1 MHLANPKWN
10 CTDQKEEHFIDGITN
25 GASWS
30 SLSGGM
36 QDYNYV
42 HSNCFEITLELGCD
56 RFPKGSDL
64 RKHWSDNKNAL
75 MELLQQV
82 GLVSQ
87 ATHLCKKQMINFNFF
102 YLVLKVH
109 YGVSGFVKNTKGE
122 PLSGATISVAD
133 RRHDVTSAKDGDYWR
148 LLVPGSYEIT
158 ATANGYQPQTR
169 LVELQASEAKTLN
182 FTLKL
187 NQEDETQ
194 SSFAASE
201 DELLDRVMVSRSFC
215 RQ

>member
-56 RFPKGSDL
+56 RFPKESDL
-64 RKHWSDNKNAL
+64 KKHWSDNRNAL

-82 GLVSQ
+82 RLVFQ
-87 ATHLCKKQMINFNFF
+87 ATHQRKKQMINF
-102 YLVLKVH
+102 YL
-109 YGVSGFVKNTKGE
+109 SPTQ
-122 PLSGATISVAD
+122 GALWSQRI
-133 RRHDVTSAKDGDYWR
+133 R
-148 LLVPGSYEIT
+148 
-158 ATANGYQPQTR
+158 
-169 LVELQASEAKTLN
+169 
-182 FTLKL
+182 
-187 NQEDETQ
+187 
-194 SSFAASE
+194 
-201 DELLDRVMVSRSFC
+201 
-215 RQ
+215 

>member
-56 RFPKGSDL
+56 RFPKGKEL
-64 RKHWSDNKNAL
+64 RKHWGDNKNAL

-87 ATHLCKKQMINFNFF
+87 ATHLCKKQTINFTFF
-102 YLVLKVH
+102 
-109 YGVSGFVKNTKGE
+109 
-122 PLSGATISVAD
+122 LSRTQGALWSQRIRQKHQRRASVWCN
-133 RRHDVTSAKDGDYWR
+133 H
-148 LLVPGSYEIT
+148 
-158 ATANGYQPQTR
+158 
-169 LVELQASEAKTLN
+169 
-182 FTLKL
+182 
-187 NQEDETQ
+187 
-194 SSFAASE
+194 
-201 DELLDRVMVSRSFC
+201 
-215 RQ
+215 

>member
-87 ATHLCKKQMINFNFF
+87 ATHLCKK
-102 YLVLKVH
+102 
-109 YGVSGFVKNTKGE
+109 
-122 PLSGATISVAD
+122 
-133 RRHDVTSAKDGDYWR
+133 
-148 LLVPGSYEIT
+148 
-158 ATANGYQPQTR
+158 
-169 LVELQASEAKTLN
+169 
-182 FTLKL
+182 
-187 NQEDETQ
+187 
-194 SSFAASE
+194 
-201 DELLDRVMVSRSFC
+201 
-215 RQ
+215 